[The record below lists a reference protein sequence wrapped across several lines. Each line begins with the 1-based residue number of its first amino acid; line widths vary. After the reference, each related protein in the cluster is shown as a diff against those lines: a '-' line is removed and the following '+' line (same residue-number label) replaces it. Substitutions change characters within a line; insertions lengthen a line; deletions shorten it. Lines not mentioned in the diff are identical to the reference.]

1 VVQNVLLSFFYAC
14 YLAKV
19 IVAHD
24 KKSVALEQHFCCARS
39 EIELSKK
46 RKRIEQEKKSIVQT
60 FG

>member
-24 KKSVALEQHFCCARS
+24 KKSVAHEQHFCCARS
-39 EIELSKK
+39 EIELSKI
-46 RKRIEQEKKSIVQT
+46 RKRIEQEK
-60 FG
+60 